1 MSKREYQ
8 RWLWNKVVDEYYKEL
23 NANIVTEVA

>member
-1 MSKREYQ
+1 MSKSQYQ